1 MLPKLYLY
9 TSETIFVKTLK
20 QGANYF
26 ILEQTAFQ
34 KVSDIQKVTTVISLH
49 STNIFLSYPRR
60 TVYFLYQF
68 YCHRKCS
75 LISKKERAGVGVH

>member
-34 KVSDIQKVTTVISLH
+34 KVSDIQEVTTVISLH
-49 STNIFLSYPRR
+49 FSNIFCHIQEELFTFCTSF
-60 TVYFLYQF
+60 TVTGSVL
-68 YCHRKCS
+68 
-75 LISKKERAGVGVH
+75 